1 MDNLDETGHEKEKW
15 ESVVDRRN
23 NSLSYSVKCCKPK
36 DGGPV
41 KYSSTTTFN
50 LCSCE
55 TLRDFYMDNFYR
67 KEWDKTLIDHEQLQ
81 VDESNGTEIGRTIKK
96 FPLLTPRE
104 YILAWRLW
112 EGRDRTYYCY
122 SKECEHH
129 LAPRQKKYVRVGLL
143 RSGWR
148 IREGK
153 NSCQIKMVHQ
163 EDAGLNVEMAKMIFA
178 KGIWSY
184 VCKMDNALRKYSAI
198 KRIQLNS
205 IASAITFVQK
215 VPLLLDSTSEMTAI
229 DHPEVSE
236 EGNQKKV
243 SGKSS
248 KKLIANGLIIVGG
261 VICLTRG
268 HTNFSAKIAMAYI
281 LMSIDKRLDDF
292 VIVYLMHYTYKKH
305 KMELGSRVLIKYTL
319 QNWALET
326 EFESLKMNEA
336 ESIQNF
342 AYWISAIVSK
352 ANSLGAAYKDKKLV
366 RRLLEAIGMLRT
378 FEERIKVEIP
388 KDVRVINYYSST
400 KATNQKRV
408 DQKGSDRGHDFNR
421 GDNRCR
427 GRDQGC
433 LNGWGKDIDHGQNSN
448 QQHK

>member
-1 MDNLDETGHEKEKW
+1 MAGKEDAVIIPARETDKIDEEMTSKSKSANENERLETSSPDRNGKNDSRSKE
-15 ESVVDRRN
+15 RR
-23 NSLSYSVKCCKPK
+23 
-36 DGGPV
+36 D
-41 KYSSTTTFN
+41 
-50 LCSCE
+50 
-55 TLRDFYMDNFYR
+55 
-67 KEWDKTLIDHEQLQ
+67 
-81 VDESNGTEIGRTIKK
+81 
-96 FPLLTPRE
+96 
-104 YILAWRLW
+104 
-112 EGRDRTYYCY
+112 
-122 SKECEHH
+122 ECEHH

-153 NSCQIKMVHQ
+153 FLVPGRNSCQIKMVHQ

-281 LMSIDKRLDDF
+281 LSKLTKRR
-292 VIVYLMHYTYKKH
+292 
-305 KMELGSRVLIKYTL
+305 ENRESAL
-319 QNWALET
+319 Q
-326 EFESLKMNEA
+326 
-336 ESIQNF
+336 
-342 AYWISAIVSK
+342 
-352 ANSLGAAYKDKKLV
+352 
-366 RRLLEAIGMLRT
+366 
-378 FEERIKVEIP
+378 
-388 KDVRVINYYSST
+388 
-400 KATNQKRV
+400 
-408 DQKGSDRGHDFNR
+408 
-421 GDNRCR
+421 
-427 GRDQGC
+427 
-433 LNGWGKDIDHGQNSN
+433 
-448 QQHK
+448 

>member
-1 MDNLDETGHEKEKW
+1 MESMWSREFFLSSTREFGSGWLTYTLAVVTLIFAWQFPIIHRFRHLCFGSTGQSNNSSISFASSSQQHRISDIITDLDLKVLMDNLDETGHEERW

-148 IREGK
+148 IREVPGR

-281 LMSIDKRLDDF
+281 LSKLTKRR
-292 VIVYLMHYTYKKH
+292 
-305 KMELGSRVLIKYTL
+305 ENRESAL
-319 QNWALET
+319 Q
-326 EFESLKMNEA
+326 
-336 ESIQNF
+336 
-342 AYWISAIVSK
+342 
-352 ANSLGAAYKDKKLV
+352 
-366 RRLLEAIGMLRT
+366 
-378 FEERIKVEIP
+378 
-388 KDVRVINYYSST
+388 
-400 KATNQKRV
+400 
-408 DQKGSDRGHDFNR
+408 
-421 GDNRCR
+421 
-427 GRDQGC
+427 
-433 LNGWGKDIDHGQNSN
+433 
-448 QQHK
+448 